1 MDSKTLMQEHGEKL
15 ALAGAG
21 LILAVYVVMGWV
33 LWTPSDVYTNT
44 EKLKADANVLLG
56 MDKKPDLPVLPTEDQ
71 VRAQWKIDESLG
83 NAQKGLEWVAYWRP
97 KVTAE
102 LKEGAPVDV
111 ISLYPPAMDE
121 PSVDIG
127 KVNLTWGNHKDTNA
141 VVKTWVLFRKTGDA
155 GTWEELARVEGETKS
170 YADEKTS
177 PKTTYSYKVKAIP
190 DELPPVNNLKKDE
203 SEMVSIS
210 TPDTTSIRFVGGT
223 EQMAQIEV
231 QKFING
237 KWEVQKANVRPG
249 DKIGKKESRLVDRKM
264 VTFDFETGYELLA
277 ITKEPRV
284 TKVKKVRNAWKN
296 DPNDPA
302 KKIQVE
308 EEYEETTTVT
318 TLKIKYKDDG
328 GAEKDMWMEP
338 PKEREEPPKKPAPP
352 KEGEPK

>member
-1 MDSKTLMQEHGEKL
+1 MEPKTLMQEHGEKL

-33 LWTPSDVYTNT
+33 LWTPSEVYTKT
-44 EKLKADANVLLG
+44 QDLKAQADGILA
-56 MDKKPDLPVLPTEDQ
+56 MDKKPELPELPTEEQ
-71 VRAQWKIDESLG
+71 VRAQWKVDDSLG
-83 NAQKGLEWVAYWRP
+83 NSQKGLEWVAYVRP
-97 KVTAE
+97 KVTPKPGEVKA
-102 LKEGAPVDV
+102 VDE
-111 ISLYPPAMDE
+111 IALWPPTLDE
-121 PSVDIG
+121 PSVNIG
-127 KVNLTWGNHKDTNA
+127 MVNLAWDNHKNTNA
-141 VVKTWVLFRKTGDA
+141 VVKTWVVLRKTGDA
-155 GTWEELARVEGETKS
+155 GAWEELTRTDGETKS
-170 YADEKTS
+170 YADDKTA
-177 PKTTYSYKVKAIP
+177 PKTTYSYKVKAIA
-190 DELPPVNNLKKDE
+190 DEMPKVNNLKGDE
-203 SEMVSIS
+203 STAVSIT

-237 KWEVQKANVRPG
+237 KWEVFKDNVRPG
-249 DKIGKKESRLVDRKM
+249 VKIGKKQTRMVDRKPA
-264 VTFDFETGYELLA
+264 TLDFETGYELLT

-284 TKVKKVRNAWKN
+284 TKVKKMRNAWKD
-296 DPNDPA
+296 DPNQPG

-338 PKEREEPPKKPAPP
+338 PKEREEPKKPAPP